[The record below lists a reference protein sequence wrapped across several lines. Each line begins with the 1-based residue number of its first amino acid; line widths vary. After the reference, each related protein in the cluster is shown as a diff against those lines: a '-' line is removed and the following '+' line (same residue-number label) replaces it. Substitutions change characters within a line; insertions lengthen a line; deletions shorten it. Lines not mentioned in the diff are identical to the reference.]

1 MGKTSKK
8 ARIATRLCAS
18 CGEPFTWSSR
28 NPKKKFC
35 DPLCKARWWRVSNND
50 ANTITAGQPPAI
62 AATSTVKTTSTDLD
76 PAASTTS
83 TTPADHGSTANAVT
97 HAYDPYVSGY
107 AGGQAPS
114 TAQNCPNC
122 HQPVAVINLLVAPAA
137 AYVNTPSRSVTD
149 QQQPQ

>member
-1 MGKTSKK
+1 MGKAGKK
-8 ARIATRLCAS
+8 SRTATRLCAS
-18 CGEPFTWSSR
+18 CGEPFTWTSR
-28 NPKKKFC
+28 NPRKKFC

-50 ANTITAGQPPAI
+50 TTTVAGQPPGVA
-62 AATSTVKTTSTDLD
+62 AATINTADTASTDLAL
-76 PAASTTS
+76 AASTAS
-83 TTPADHGSTANAVT
+83 TAPADHGSTANAVT

-107 AGGQAPS
+107 AGEQAPS

-149 QQQPQ
+149 QQ